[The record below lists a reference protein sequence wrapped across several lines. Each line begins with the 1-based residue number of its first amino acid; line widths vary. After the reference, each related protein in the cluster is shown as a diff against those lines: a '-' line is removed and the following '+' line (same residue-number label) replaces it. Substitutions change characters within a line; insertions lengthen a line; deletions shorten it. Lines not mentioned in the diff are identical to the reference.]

1 MENNDALKQTKY
13 SYRGPINLDDI
24 PISDTNL
31 ALVEFSKGS
40 QGLAICLRVMW
51 QHGLKTYASYPG
63 DNNVF
68 DIGYI
73 VMAEDEDVF
82 CYLSED
88 VLKVGSG
95 IFIDTVDNRQVIKF
109 FGNEGEKNSEMIM
122 LAQSILTGKKHNY
135 KLIEEKKNEPIPTG
149 WVRRLKTYAWNEE
162 CTYWGGKV
170 YIK

>member
-1 MENNDALKQTKY
+1 MEKEMIKETKY
-13 SYRGPINLDDI
+13 SNRGPINMDDI

-40 QGLAICLRVMW
+40 NGLAICLRVMW

-63 DNNVF
+63 SNNVF

-73 VMAEDEDVF
+73 IMAEDEDVF
-82 CYLSED
+82 SYLSED
-88 VLKVGSG
+88 VLRPGSG
-95 IFIDTVDNRQVIKF
+95 IFIDVIDNRQRIKF
-109 FGNEGEKNSEMIM
+109 IGNEGEKSSEMISI
-122 LAQSILTGKKHNY
+122 AQSIISGKKSNS
-135 KLIEEKKNEPIPTG
+135 KLVEEKIGEQLPTG

-162 CTYWGGKV
+162 CTYWSGKV